1 MNYADSLGSFAS
13 SAPQSSPLALNLL
26 GAPRVL
32 HCGQPL
38 RLTRS
43 QTRAV
48 LFRLGVRLEPVSRD
62 ELAALFWPE
71 IANSEARQNLRRLL
85 SFVRSDLP
93 EPDAIVATS
102 DSVGLHPEL
111 VWSDASSLCD
121 AARNNTL
128 AGWRA
133 VADLYT
139 GAFLSGFSLRNSG
152 DFEQWQAVMEER
164 FRATSL
170 AALAKLIQY
179 SAGTGDQALAVQYA
193 RRYLEIDN
201 VAESVHRELI
211 VLYTQLG
218 ERELALRQYE
228 ECVRV
233 LEKELGVDPLPETR
247 AAYALALQNDHT
259 AAPISHVP
267 LHVPR
272 VVPSI
277 DLPLIGRE
285 RAQQEL
291 EAAYKHLR
299 HGGFIFITGELGIG
313 KSRLLHTFA
322 AQRDAV
328 AIVGHCHAG
337 IRLLPYHPIIEALRH
352 ALLTA
357 ELGESVDSGSLAEI
371 AQLVPE
377 VRIVRP
383 GLPATAQV
391 DAKERRS
398 RQFEAVARALVG
410 MAAHR
415 QVVLCLEDLEWAD
428 EETLAWLHFAARRLR
443 NTRVCVVAS
452 CTRIHSKP
460 LAELMSF
467 LEGQK
472 LLAEV
477 RLQGL
482 DTDAAAEIVRAVDP
496 ALVPDEEVVRKLID
510 ATGGNTLFLLEYVRE
525 LTHGA
530 GAEGTANLL
539 TTPESVGKIVALRIG
554 RLSALGKQILETAAV
569 LNPHLDRELIL
580 ATAARSPMEV
590 GEGIEELVRHQLLA
604 KRGQEL
610 QFLHSV
616 VQQGVYDGLPLWRRS
631 QLHRRAAAAL
641 TRLNVEGDGYTRAEI
656 ALHLDAAMK
665 DHDARPQILS
675 APNAANPFARQGAEP
690 RVTAAGSPSLLPTSA
705 VQFIRTNGETPGH
718 HVSDQD
724 MEYEARGVP
733 STALFLGSR
742 DSLLQLALLC
752 NLAGVLVLSAQC
764 SDASALLATVM
775 EQIRLL
781 L

>member
-1 MNYADSLGSFAS
+1 MNYADSLGSLAS
-13 SAPQSSPLALNLL
+13 SAPDSSLLVLNLL
-26 GAPRVL
+26 GVPRVL
-32 HCGQPL
+32 HGGQQL

-62 ELAALFWPE
+62 ELSALFWPE

-111 VWSDASSLCD
+111 VWSDASSLFE
-121 AARNNTL
+121 AARDNTL
-128 AGWRA
+128 AGWQA

-139 GAFLSGFSLRNSG
+139 GAFLSGFSLRSNG

-179 SAGTGDQALAVQYA
+179 SAGTGDYALAVQYA

-228 ECVRV
+228 ECVRI
-233 LEKELGVDPLPETR
+233 LEKELGVDALPETR
-247 AAYALALQNDHT
+247 AAYALALQNDRT
-259 AAPISHVP
+259 ATPVIGVP
-267 LHVPR
+267 AHLPHA
-272 VVPSI
+272 VPSI

-291 EAAYKHLR
+291 EAAYTHLR
-299 HGGFIFITGELGIG
+299 SGGFIFITGELGVG

-322 AQRDAV
+322 AQRDAIT
-328 AIVGHCHAG
+328 IVGHCHDG
-337 IRLLPYHPIIEALRH
+337 TRLLPYHPIVEALRH

-357 ELGESVDSGSLAEI
+357 ELGESVDSSWLAEI

-391 DAKERRS
+391 EGEERRA
-398 RQFEAVARALVG
+398 RQFEAIVRALIG

-415 QVVLCLEDLEWAD
+415 QVMLCLEDLQWAD
-428 EETLAWLHFAARRLR
+428 EATVAWLHFAAKRLR
-443 NTRVCVVAS
+443 NTRVCVLAS
-452 CTRIHSKP
+452 YTGVHSKS
-460 LAELMSF
+460 LAELKSS
-467 LEGQK
+467 LESQK

-482 DTDAAAEIVRAVDP
+482 DTDAAAEIVRAINP
-496 ALVPDEEVVRKLID
+496 ALVPDEELVHKLLD

-525 LTHGA
+525 LMQSDGI
-530 GAEGTANLL
+530 EGTANLL

-554 RLSALGKQILETAAV
+554 RLSPLGKQILETASV
-569 LNPHLDRELIL
+569 LNPHLDLELML
-580 ATAARSPMEV
+580 ATAARSPLEV
-590 GEGIEELVRHQLLA
+590 CEGIEELVRHQLLA

-616 VQQGVYDGLPLWRRS
+616 VQQVVYEALPLWRRS

-641 TRLNVEGDGYTRAEI
+641 TRLNVEGDVYRRAQV
-656 ALHLDAAMK
+656 AVHLEAARK
-665 DHDARPQILS
+665 DHDARPQDEIPLT
-675 APNAANPFARQGAEP
+675 AATAFARGSTGAN
-690 RVTAAGSPSLLPTSA
+690 TAGQRCTSLLPTALQMIRS
-705 VQFIRTNGETPGH
+705 VQGSG
-718 HVSDQD
+718 D
-724 MEYEARGVP
+724 
-733 STALFLGSR
+733 ALQ
-742 DSLLQLALLC
+742 QLALLC
-752 NLAGVLVLSAQC
+752 NVAGVLVLSEQC
-764 SDASALLATVM
+764 GDASALLTAVL
-775 EQIRLL
+775 EQIRLFL
-781 L
+781 